1 MNYIMKRDNN
11 SDQDFSRHE
20 IGSLI
25 LIDRGRDWT
34 DTLNK
39 SRIVSDSAFFDTYM
53 TMKYK
58 FKASLM
64 MYVNSTKL
72 LLTMDLGIK
81 VIFKL
86 HMPHGAW
93 TGVVFTCEL
102 WHELSSLVDVD
113 YVTPLCSQLTYEGLL
128 DETFGIKCGTRT
140 KHPPTLPLQ
149 SQEGPHKIL
158 HRQLY
163 LTLNCC

>member
-1 MNYIMKRDNN
+1 MVNDLMNYIMKRDNN

-25 LIDRGRDWT
+25 LIDRGRDWM

-39 SRIVSDSAFFDTYM
+39 SWIVSDSAFFDTYM

-81 VIFKL
+81 VI
-86 HMPHGAW
+86 A
-93 TGVVFTCEL
+93 TGSLDRGGLSLWVLTWVVFPCRCGLRHTTVL
-102 WHELSSLVDVD
+102 SAHVWRPLGWNVWH
-113 YVTPLCSQLTYEGLL
+113 
-128 DETFGIKCGTRT
+128 
-140 KHPPTLPLQ
+140 
-149 SQEGPHKIL
+149 
-158 HRQLY
+158 
-163 LTLNCC
+163 

>member
-1 MNYIMKRDNN
+1 MKRDNN

-86 HMPHGAW
+86 HMPQGVW
-93 TGVVFTCEL
+93 TGVVFSCEL

-128 DETFGIKCGTRT
+128 DETFGIKCGRHTY
-140 KHPPTLPLQ
+140 PPPPP
-149 SQEGPHKIL
+149 PHCSLKKAPKKL
-158 HRQLY
+158 HRQLC

>member
-1 MNYIMKRDNN
+1 M
-11 SDQDFSRHE
+11 
-20 IGSLI
+20 
-25 LIDRGRDWT
+25 

-81 VIFKL
+81 VIFKI
-86 HMPHGAW
+86 HMPQGVW
-93 TGVVFTCEL
+93 TGVVFPCE
-102 WHELSSLVDVD
+102 
-113 YVTPLCSQLTYEGLL
+113 
-128 DETFGIKCGTRT
+128 F
-140 KHPPTLPLQ
+140 
-149 SQEGPHKIL
+149 
-158 HRQLY
+158 
-163 LTLNCC
+163 